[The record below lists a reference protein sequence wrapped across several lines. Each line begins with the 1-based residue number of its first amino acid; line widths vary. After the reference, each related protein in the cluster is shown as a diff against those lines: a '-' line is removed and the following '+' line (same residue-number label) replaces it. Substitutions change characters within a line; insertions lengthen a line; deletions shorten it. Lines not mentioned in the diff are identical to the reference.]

1 VSVAIPRGVGRQI
14 VVEALA
20 RHGLAALAIRDVATS
35 AEAENLLK
43 FGSVDCAILDA
54 WEETVTLAGF
64 VALDRVKLDEE
75 AIGLRVGRLG
85 ASATVALRDAFD
97 RLVPRLSD
105 GVLRSLASR
114 VRLLQRDPADVAMEF
129 LLREGLIEGV
139 REGGAR

>member
-1 VSVAIPRGVGRQI
+1 M
-14 VVEALA
+14 
-20 RHGLAALAIRDVATS
+20 
-35 AEAENLLK
+35 
-43 FGSVDCAILDA
+43 
-54 WEETVTLAGF
+54 
-64 VALDRVKLDEE
+64 KLDEE

-114 VRLLQRDPADVAMEF
+114 VRLLRRDPADVAMEF